1 VLFGLQAYN
10 AAWVRVRA
18 SGVFK
23 DTISAID
30 PSILTD
36 LPFIADCPATPGTYP
51 FPPRLRG
58 SRLDSILKSKKV
70 VIAQQSLRFP
80 AFEAAFATLG
90 RQIVQEIGKAYKVP
104 DLAVTVKTYSVSD
117 LAIEAVVQGQADVT
131 DPFYRQWTLTVD
143 NQVQR
148 SVQITPACTMWSTF
162 LSITWN
168 GVRNNWKDLEGEATG
183 GTGCA

>member
-1 VLFGLQAYN
+1 MTVPLLIQAYN

-23 DTISAID
+23 NTIGGVD

-58 SRLDSILKSKKV
+58 SRLDVILRSKKV
-70 VIAQQSLRFP
+70 VIAQQSLAFP

-90 RQIVQEIGKAYKVP
+90 RAIVQEISNAYKV
-104 DLAVTVKTYSVSD
+104 DLAVHVDSYPVSD
-117 LAIEAVVQGQADVT
+117 AAVEAVVQGKADVT

-148 SVQITPACTMWSTF
+148 SVQITPACTMWASF
-162 LSITWN
+162 LSISWN
-168 GVRNNWKDLEGEATG
+168 GVRNTWNSLEGELTG
-183 GTGCA
+183 LV